1 MRGDK
6 TAKRWMTAMRTGGA
20 VALALGI
27 FALDI
32 LSPLQGAVAVLYTS
46 VILMVA
52 REQAR
57 LHILAAGTA
66 CAMLAIISYG
76 ISHGGEPL
84 GSPAMRLGVSL
95 VAIAITGLLCARQI
109 AVSADRQRADARYR
123 TIFDAT
129 GFPIWESDWSPA
141 YVLLNQG
148 EAPSLDLVRKA
159 SAAAIIRD
167 ANQEA
172 ARLFGYTERSALI
185 GGNIISHH
193 TADSQTAQA
202 RIFTRLLAGETCVE
216 EAVTFL
222 TVSGATVDVL
232 LRVTLPPDVSDWRR
246 VLVTA
251 VDVTERNR
259 AQARLIEAQAELTH
273 MARVTTLG
281 QMAASIAHEVN
292 QPLSAI
298 ITYAKSGKRWLARE
312 EPDVTEAMDC
322 LVHIA
327 SNGTRA
333 ADVIA
338 RIRDLARKSDPEQKP
353 VEIAPLIADT
363 IALLH
368 RDLAAAEVIV
378 RMDMADHLSDVTGDR
393 VLLQQVL
400 MNLLIN
406 AQQAMAG
413 TTSDQ
418 RELCIHVR
426 QDGGEIL
433 IEVSDCGTGFA
444 DKDPEILFRPFF
456 TTKVDGMGMG
466 LSICRSILEQHRGTL
481 TACNNAR
488 GGATLRLRLPINE
501 TEERKVA

>member
-1 MRGDK
+1 MRI
-6 TAKRWMTAMRTGGA
+6 GG
-20 VALALGI
+20 ALALAFGI

-52 REQAR
+52 REQER
-57 LHILAAGTA
+57 LYILVTGAA
-66 CAMLAIISYG
+66 CAMLAMTGYW

-95 VAIAITGLLCARQI
+95 VAITITGLLCARQI
-109 AVSADRQRADARYR
+109 AASAERRQADARYR

-129 GFPIWESDWSPA
+129 GFPIWESDWSQTHA
-141 YVLLNQG
+141 LLSRG
-148 EAPSLDLVRKA
+148 EEPSVDLVRKA
-159 SAAAIIRD
+159 GAAAFICD

-172 ARLFGYTERSALI
+172 ARLFGYTDRSELI
-185 GGNIISHH
+185 GGNIINHH
-193 TADSQTAQA
+193 TGNSQTAQA
-202 RIFTRLLAGETCVE
+202 RIFTQLLAGESCVE

-222 TVSGATVDVL
+222 TVSGETVDVL
-232 LRVTLPPDVSDWRR
+232 LRVTLPPDDAGWRR

-259 AQARLIEAQAELTH
+259 AQVRLIEAQAELTH

-312 EPDVTEAMDC
+312 EPDVTEATDC
-322 LVHIA
+322 LDHVA
-327 SNGTRA
+327 ANGTRA

-353 VEIAPLIADT
+353 IQLAPLIADT
-363 IALLH
+363 IALLQ
-368 RDLAAAEVIV
+368 RDLAAAEIVV
-378 RMDMADHLSDVTGDR
+378 RMDVAQDLSAVAGDR

-406 AQQAMAG
+406 AQQAMAE
-413 TTSDQ
+413 TATAR
-418 RELCIHVR
+418 RELCIDVR
-426 QDGGEIL
+426 QDAGDIL
-433 IEVSDCGTGFA
+433 IEVSDCGIGFG
-444 DKDPEILFRPFF
+444 DKDPETLFRPFF
-456 TTKVDGMGMG
+456 TTKADGMGMG

-481 TACNNAR
+481 AASNNAR
-488 GGATLRLRLPINE
+488 GGATFRLRLPTIE